1 MTNQPDR
8 QQHSKR
14 PYTKPQVT
22 QVPLRPDEAVLGFCK
37 IGSASG
43 PGAPGNCNPGGGTC
57 STAGS

>member
-14 PYTKPQVT
+14 PYTKPQLT

-37 IGSASG
+37 GAGQSG
-43 PGAPGNCNPGGGTC
+43 PGNSGQCTTPSAC
-57 STAGS
+57 SSSGS